1 MNFGHIQTEFYGI
14 TCSGCCM
21 RIYTGCHVEAFNIEV
36 QEYFCSKQLVNFDC
50 RLNYAVRRVTDKCL

>member
-1 MNFGHIQTEFYGI
+1 MNFFHIKCKYSMISSSECCTWVN
-14 TCSGCCM
+14 TCCQLSSL
-21 RIYTGCHVEAFNIEV
+21 NIEV